1 MPNGPEQEMVFL
13 REDGVWRIEDPD

>member
-1 MPNGPEQEMVFL
+1 MPYGPEQEVVFL